1 MISFA
6 EALPNIVI
14 VNGKAYAI
22 YTDFR
27 VWMRFCLEFEAFRD
41 GGYEGVMDIS
51 YLFKNLLP
59 EFEKPEDYQTII
71 DFAYPQNVVPRGI
84 QDAEERILDFRID
97 SDYIY
102 SAFMQDYKIDLCE
115 AKMHW
120 HKFKALLNGI
130 SENTRLCQIMGYRS
144 YTGEQV
150 ENHDKIYK
158 KLKNAWEL
166 PKKLT
171 EEEKHQNEEFERYF
185 S

>member
-6 EALPNIVI
+6 EALPNTVI

-84 QDAEERILDFRID
+84 QDVEERILDFRID

-102 SAFMQDYKIDLCE
+102 SAFIYARQRCI
-115 AKMHW
+115 
-120 HKFKALLNGI
+120 GI
-130 SENTRLCQIMGYRS
+130 SL
-144 YTGEQV
+144 
-150 ENHDKIYK
+150 
-158 KLKNAWEL
+158 KL
-166 PKKLT
+166 
-171 EEEKHQNEEFERYF
+171 F
-185 S
+185 